1 MIPAIVYIPDGR
13 PRPGEL
19 REAALD
25 VLELRPA
32 EVVLPEATV
41 RDERGGRLFDGSTLM
56 FDPAAGGGPL
66 ADAAAERQARAF
78 GVTNTA
84 FHVQRALR
92 FASAL
97 LGRPLPHLLVRIG
110 MHNQPRRWHGGHYR
124 LPRASLT
131 DEPAALSCAGE
142 IHLGGGAGFVPAPDG
157 SRYFHAPAHNAAI
170 ICHEV
175 GHHLCRHTADFRLN
189 RLRPPAQQTNLKI
202 ALDEGT
208 ADVFTAILLGT
219 PDIYGW
225 HRGAIAEWDQRR
237 RKLQPRWTMAHFLGG
252 RDQDPHA
259 DGTVWASAC
268 WSARERVI
276 ATGADAARFDA
287 ALLRGME
294 SAGADAGAG
303 AGADAGA
310 GAGAGSGA
318 GSGAAQLTKD
328 ALTKDALNE
337 RRQFSRLLSAITRA
351 DPGLASVVL
360 TAMAEH
366 GIRPGAS
373 NTALKDAARADLTGE
388 VGR

>member
-1 MIPAIVYIPDGR
+1 MIPAIVYVPDGR
-13 PRPGEL
+13 TRPGQL

-25 VLELRPA
+25 VLDLRPA

-66 ADAAAERQARAF
+66 ADDAADRQARAF

-97 LGRPLPHLLVRIG
+97 LGHPLPHLLVRIG

-131 DEPAALSCAGE
+131 DEPADLSCTGE
-142 IHLGGGAGFVPAPDG
+142 VHLGGGAGFVPAPDG

-189 RLRPPAQQTNLKI
+189 RLRPPEQQTNLKI

-208 ADVFTAILLGT
+208 ADVLTAILLGT

-225 HRGAIAEWDQRR
+225 HRGAIAEWDPRR

-294 SAGADAGAG
+294 STGADPAGPTEDDLANE
-303 AGADAGA
+303 
-310 GAGAGSGA
+310 
-318 GSGAAQLTKD
+318 
-328 ALTKDALNE
+328 ALAKDALNE

-351 DPGLASVVL
+351 DPGLAPVVL